1 MTAFILAFL
10 TVVLVLNCLFLIL
23 LVLAQLPK
31 KDAGIGM
38 AFGGGATEALFGAG
52 TGSILT
58 RITKYSAGI
67 FMGLSLFLSM
77 MNSHT
82 SRRADT
88 LLDDELQRLSVPAAP
103 APGLTVPDP
112 LDPTPPLELPPT
124 TESYQQQPLLLSPSD
139 APLTTPPPLLLEPTE
154 PQP

>member
-10 TVVLVLNCLFLIL
+10 TVVLVLNCFFLIL

-52 TGSILT
+52 TGTVLT
-58 RITKYSAGI
+58 RATKYSVAM

-77 MNSHT
+77 MNAAT
-82 SRRADT
+82 ARRDAT
-88 LLDDELQRLSVPAAP
+88 LLDDELRRLSETM
-103 APGLTVPDP
+103 PGLPEQPAVPLMVPEADPSPDP
-112 LDPTPPLELPPT
+112 VEPV
-124 TESYQQQPLLLSPSD
+124 PLLLSPSEGP
-139 APLTTPPPLLLEPTE
+139 ATTPPPLLLEPTRPPE
-154 PQP
+154 